1 MNISNLPYPS
11 AYKHRLQ
18 AASAI
23 NSSPVTVSS
32 RRTTDVSEI
41 KQQQLTPLDHLFE
54 EIQRIAVENALNPN
68 ADFSNYLLL
77 RDAYM
82 EENISPQS
90 PSRSE
95 IMAVLTPLAE
105 QMSLAKAKRMADTG
119 LPSDGP
125 MDFFQMVIKYVFD
138 GKKPEDS
145 SKLFIQVS
153 PAGNEVQFP
162 VRFSVNGAEVTV
174 VDPGYMIVRDQNGKE
189 ILSYSAPPGAGSWIP
204 SQTVGEAMF
213 IEQTNLA
220 YQKAFDAA
228 WQSRE
233 EQEQAAA
240 KPSLNTTA

>member
-1 MNISNLPYPS
+1 MNINNLPYLS

-23 NSSPVTVSS
+23 SSSPVTVSS

-41 KQQQLTPLDHLFE
+41 KQQPLTPLDRLFE
-54 EIQRIAVENALNPN
+54 EIQKMAVENTLNPN
-68 ADFSNYLLL
+68 SDSCNYLLL

-95 IMAVLTPLAE
+95 IMAILSPLAE
-105 QMSLAKAKRMADTG
+105 QMSLAKAKRMADAAFAE
-119 LPSDGP
+119 DDP
-125 MDFFQMVIKYVFD
+125 MDFFQTVIKYVFD

-153 PAGNEVQFP
+153 LKGNETTFP
-162 VRFSVNGAEVTV
+162 VKFSIGDAEVTV
-174 VDPGYMIVRDQNGKE
+174 VDPGYMLVHDQNGNE
-189 ILSYSAPPGAGSWIP
+189 ILSFSAPPGAGGWIP
-204 SQTVGEAMF
+204 HKTVGEAMF
-213 IEQTNLA
+213 IEHTNLV

-228 WQSRE
+228 RE
-233 EQEQAAA
+233 FIKEQEQAAA
-240 KPSLNTTA
+240 KPTLNTTA